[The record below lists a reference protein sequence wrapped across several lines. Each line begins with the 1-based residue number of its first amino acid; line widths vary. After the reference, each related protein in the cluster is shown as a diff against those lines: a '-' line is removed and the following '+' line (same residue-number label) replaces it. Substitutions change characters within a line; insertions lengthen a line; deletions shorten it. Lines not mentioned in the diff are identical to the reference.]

1 MSETLPDDHTR
12 TLALALTVAEFRELM
27 RSVGYRSAEL
37 ADDDPMVAALA
48 NIQEKVG
55 HAWEAAGPS
64 GALTEYT
71 QRKATRDS
79 VEPLEAPVEFTE
91 ERPEVWKTATPA
103 DGERLDSLIDDALGK
118 FGTSLEELR
127 ATAGEQERDETPTV
141 CTTVGCGRTRPR
153 WTMTVIGGH
162 PVCSP
167 TFAMHCADCCE
178 PGEMLTHY
186 TMEEH
191 QHSPQRP

>member
-12 TLALALTVAEFRELM
+12 TLALTLTVAEFRELM

-37 ADDDPMVAALA
+37 EDDDPMVTALA

-64 GALTEYT
+64 GALTEYM

-79 VEPLEAPVEFTE
+79 VEPQVEFAE
-91 ERPEVWKTATPA
+91 EPSGAWKTATPA

-127 ATAGEQERDETPTV
+127 ATA
-141 CTTVGCGRTRPR
+141 
-153 WTMTVIGGH
+153 
-162 PVCSP
+162 
-167 TFAMHCADCCE
+167 A
-178 PGEMLTHY
+178 
-186 TMEEH
+186 EH
-191 QHSPQRP
+191 EDGPQRP